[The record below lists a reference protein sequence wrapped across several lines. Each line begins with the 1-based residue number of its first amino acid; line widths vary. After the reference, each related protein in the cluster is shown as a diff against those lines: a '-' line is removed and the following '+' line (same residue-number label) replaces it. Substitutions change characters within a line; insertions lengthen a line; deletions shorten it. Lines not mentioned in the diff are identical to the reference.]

1 MMKAKLSIEFLPE
14 QLMKS
19 QLRNQSRKL
28 HQKSLCPPVDRY
40 YKMWNLYLVIK
51 PQSSLL
57 SIHDISSQ
65 KNNKS
70 GNLLRTHEEK

>member
-28 HQKSLCPPVDRY
+28 CQESLCPPVDRY
-40 YKMWNLYLVIK
+40 YKMWDLYLVIK
-51 PQSSLL
+51 PQSPLL
-57 SIHDISSQ
+57 SIHDLSSH
-65 KNNKS
+65 KNNRS
-70 GNLLRTHEEK
+70 GNLLRIHEEK